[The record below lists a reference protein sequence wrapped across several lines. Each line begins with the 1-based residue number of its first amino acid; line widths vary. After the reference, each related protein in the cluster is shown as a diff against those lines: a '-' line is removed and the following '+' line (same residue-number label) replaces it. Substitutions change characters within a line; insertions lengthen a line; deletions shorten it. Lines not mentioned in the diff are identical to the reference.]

1 VGSIIAPR
9 WWLLKSSQ
17 PELGTAEERSALAAL
32 RRTHPAL
39 APRFGVALARA
50 QAVGLGR
57 LWVAL
62 AQERIGGIAASQRAD
77 WAVLLLPD
85 GTRLSAP
92 REITDAFAEH
102 PAGLAVTLHGAAR
115 TLIHHPQA
123 LLSAVLAA
131 SRGRVNPDRW
141 ATLSTELAASVANH
155 ALGLVGESWRWD
167 RLRGALAQ
175 RAAAE
180 NVLRWVVRR
189 SAIDPTLS
197 PLVLFEQAVVDGHPL
212 HPCARIRGGMSVN
225 DVFAYAPEWA
235 DEVALGL
242 VAIANRSLA
251 QSSFAQS
258 PPGQACSRRGMTAV
272 LRRWHPAA
280 IDAALDYLSATR
292 REATDFELLPVHPW
306 QLRRVLPQRFAG
318 ALAEGRLIVIPQVR
332 IPARPLL
339 SLRTLAAATDPQAVH
354 IKTAVDVRLTTAVRG
369 ISPGT
374 VHNGPLVSA
383 LMAEI
388 HRRERGFG
396 GRFTSLAERIGAS
409 YRPAPGEPRTTA
421 GSLAAILRESPERHV
436 RNGEVALPVAAL
448 AARSPL
454 SGRPVAGEVLDE
466 LARGGCGSPAEAA
479 GTFLA
484 GYCDCLLPALLTLL
498 SRWGIALEPHGQ
510 NTVVVLCGGL
520 PVRVLYRDFGGVR
533 ISPSRLA
540 QAGVNPP
547 TLVEPLLT
555 EDAEE
560 LRARLFFPLV
570 QTNLGQVVATLA
582 RVGGSDP
589 HRLWR
594 LVAQRCRSVYATLTA
609 DPAIAVQARGDEIAL
624 VSPTL
629 PTKSMLRVH
638 LSPDPHTSQWV
649 AVPNPLAAVG

>member
-1 VGSIIAPR
+1 
-9 WWLLKSSQ
+9 
-17 PELGTAEERSALAAL
+17 
-32 RRTHPAL
+32 
-39 APRFGVALARA
+39 
-50 QAVGLGR
+50 
-57 LWVAL
+57 
-62 AQERIGGIAASQRAD
+62 
-77 WAVLLLPD
+77 
-85 GTRLSAP
+85 
-92 REITDAFAEH
+92 
-102 PAGLAVTLHGAAR
+102 
-115 TLIHHPQA
+115 
-123 LLSAVLAA
+123 
-131 SRGRVNPDRW
+131 
-141 ATLSTELAASVANH
+141 
-155 ALGLVGESWRWD
+155 
-167 RLRGALAQ
+167 
-175 RAAAE
+175 
-180 NVLRWVVRR
+180 
-189 SAIDPTLS
+189 
-197 PLVLFEQAVVDGHPL
+197 
-212 HPCARIRGGMSVN
+212 MSVN
-225 DVFAYAPEWA
+225 DVFTYAPEWA

-242 VAIANRSLA
+242 VAIANGSLA
-251 QSSFAQS
+251 QSSFTQS
-258 PPGQACSRRGMTAV
+258 SFGQACTRRGMTAV

-280 IDAALDYLSATR
+280 IDAALNYLSATR

-339 SLRTLAAATDPQAVH
+339 SLRTLAVATDRQAVH

-369 ISPGT
+369 ISPGIA
-374 VHNGPLVSA
+374 HNGPLVSA

-396 GRFTSLAERIGAS
+396 GRFASLAEWIGAS

-421 GSLAAILRESPERHV
+421 SSLAAILRESPECHV

-448 AARSPL
+448 AARAPL
-454 SGRPVAGEVLDE
+454 SGHPVAGEVLDE
-466 LARGGCGSPAEAA
+466 LARGGCGAPAEAA

-510 NTVVVLCGGL
+510 NTVVVLRGGL

-555 EDAEE
+555 EDVEE

-638 LSPDPHTSQWV
+638 LSADPHTSQWV